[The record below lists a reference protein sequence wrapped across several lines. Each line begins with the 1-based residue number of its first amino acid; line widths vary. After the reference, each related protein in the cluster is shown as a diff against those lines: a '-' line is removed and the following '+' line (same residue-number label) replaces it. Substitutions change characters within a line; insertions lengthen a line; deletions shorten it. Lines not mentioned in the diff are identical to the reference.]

1 MFKNIYKTAII
12 LVFSFFILA
21 GCVKVQEYLG
31 IVNTQLI
38 EVGDNISGKIQLEQ
52 KKQAD
57 KAIAN
62 FKCQELCQFE
72 LTSGDTDFNN
82 GPCLAEEIIPDW
94 SCDIVHSPRQA
105 VDDDPANQCAS
116 FRQGLTHHFVEVDG
130 NCNRVKVY

>member
-1 MFKNIYKTAII
+1 MSKNIYKTAII
-12 LVFSFFILA
+12 LVFSFFVLA

-31 IVNTQLI
+31 VVNTQLT
-38 EVGDNISGKIQLEQ
+38 EVSENISGKIQLEQ

-72 LTSGDTDFNN
+72 LTSGDADFNM
-82 GPCLAEEIIPDW
+82 GPCLNEEIIPDW
-94 SCDIVHSPRQA
+94 SCDIAHSPRQT

-130 NCNRVKVY
+130 NCNVIKVY

>member
-1 MFKNIYKTAII
+1 MLEGHIFKIKTAGL
-12 LVFSFFILA
+12 LVFSFFIFA
-21 GCVKVQEYLG
+21 GC
-31 IVNTQLI
+31 QLI
-38 EVGDNISGKIQLEQ
+38 QPIEDATDALTGKVQLEQ

-57 KAIAN
+57 KTIAN

-72 LTSGDTDFNN
+72 LTSGDTDFIN

-94 SCDIVHSPRQA
+94 SCDIAHSPRQA

-130 NCNRVKVY
+130 NCNRIKVY